1 MFPGL
6 RMPKG
11 DFLREAFMKNYEFW
25 FIVGSQTLYGPEVLE
40 TVDARA
46 REMAAYLTERLPYPL
61 VYKGTAKSAEEI
73 SAVVREANYQ
83 EKCCGLVT
91 WCHTFSPSKMWISG
105 LEVLRKPYCHFV
117 TQYNRDI
124 PNDEINMDFMNL
136 NQAAH
141 GDREHG
147 FAGARLRLPRKIIA
161 GYWQTPTAAERLGR
175 WMRTAIG
182 VAVSRDMKV
191 MRFGDNMRDVA
202 VTEGDKIEAQLKFG
216 WQVNTW
222 AVGDLVAEM
231 ATVTEEEVK
240 AQMTAYLEKYDL
252 ATENRE
258 AVAYQAREEI
268 AIKRMLDR
276 EGCRAF
282 ADTFQDL
289 YGLEQLPGL
298 AAPAEALHAGLLIGD
313 YDLSRLGG
321 KLLNQDPGIFAD
333 GAGTAHQRILDLS
346 GADQRPHPI
355 GDDEGFLHLLEVD
368 LLAIQ
373 KRRSA
378 VPLLRLIQRNRRSVH
393 AQLFVQAPIGA
404 VRIQDQ
410 GPVADMLQRS

>member
-1 MFPGL
+1 
-6 RMPKG
+6 
-11 DFLREAFMKNYEFW
+11 MKNHEFW

-91 WCHTFSPSKMWISG
+91 WCHTFSPSKMWLSG
-105 LEVLRKPYCHFV
+105 LEALRKPYCHFV

-124 PNDEINMDFMNL
+124 PNDEIDMDFMNL

-161 GYWQTPTAAERLGR
+161 GYWQTPTVAERLGR

-182 VAVSRDMKV
+182 VAVSRNMKV

-240 AQMTAYLEKYDL
+240 AQMAAYLEKYDL

-298 AAPAEALHAGLLIGD
+298 AAQDLMATVSAARAIG
-313 YDLSRLGG
+313 
-321 KLLNQDPGIFAD
+321 KC
-333 GAGTAHQRILDLS
+333 
-346 GADQRPHPI
+346 
-355 GDDEGFLHLLEVD
+355 
-368 LLAIQ
+368 
-373 KRRSA
+373 RRCW
-378 VPLLRLIQRNRRSVH
+378 RS
-393 AQLFVQAPIGA
+393 
-404 VRIQDQ
+404 
-410 GPVADMLQRS
+410 